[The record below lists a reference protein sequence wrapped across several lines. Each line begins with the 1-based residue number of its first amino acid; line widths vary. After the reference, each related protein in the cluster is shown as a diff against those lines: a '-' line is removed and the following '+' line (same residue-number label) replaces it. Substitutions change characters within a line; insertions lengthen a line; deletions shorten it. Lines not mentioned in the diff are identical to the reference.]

1 MSNYVTHLE
10 CSISGEH
17 YPAGHIHGLS
27 KAGRPLVVRYDLDRM
42 RNEVSKQDIAASTA
56 NGFWRYAP
64 MLVTARVDGHPG

>member
-10 CSISGEH
+10 CSVSGEH
-17 YPAGHIHGLS
+17 YSTGQILSLS
-27 KAGRPLVVRYDLDRM
+27 KAGRPLFVRYDLDGM

-64 MLVTARVDGHPG
+64 IMQVTKPENQP